1 MKLSNERL
9 MNSVG
14 VLSKLNN
21 SELAVKTSYKLSKNI
36 KTLDKEIVLFNEEKQ
51 KLINKY
57 AVKNEKGENK
67 IENGN
72 FEIADREN
80 FNKEYRELLDIEVDV
95 KIEKIN
101 IDELAK
107 NDLTIT
113 PGELSLIDYLIK

>member
-9 MNSVG
+9 INSVG

-67 IENGN
+67 IENGIV
-72 FEIADREN
+72 EIADTEN
-80 FNKEYRELLDIEVDV
+80 FNKECRELLDIEVDV

-107 NDLTIT
+107 SNLTIT

>member
-9 MNSVG
+9 INSVG

-107 NDLTIT
+107 SDLTIT